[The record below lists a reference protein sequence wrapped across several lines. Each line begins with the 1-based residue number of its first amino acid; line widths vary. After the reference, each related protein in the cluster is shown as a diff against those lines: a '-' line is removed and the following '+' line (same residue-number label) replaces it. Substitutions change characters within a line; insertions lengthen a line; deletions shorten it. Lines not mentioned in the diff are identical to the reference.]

1 MHCGVDRLLTSWDS
15 VSAIYDLLS
24 SILPPIYA
32 SQLRDLRDGK
42 KRTRAGGGPARRA
55 KEARALPV
63 GRRRAYTEWDDRGSE
78 PDSLA
83 RAASPPPIDV
93 IPTAVAAVELKVEQA
108 TKPELTSVEEKNKEK
123 NEEERKEAGSE
134 EEEREG
140 GDGGDTEHVGG
151 REVKGGSTTKSKT
164 SGKKEK
170 RKGSKAK
177 KSGGGSS
184 QHKKEATTA
193 KEEASPLKAGHTLE
207 GIQGSSTGK
216 NLTNTTTGDRISS
229 GDSGS
234 DGSGGGSGR
243 GSRTTSPRLVVDDD
257 RRQKGSRIQMSKE
270 DFIRELQRQKEA
282 KLQPGGA
289 SPLAS
294 PRSPKGTVPAS
305 LSASPPADR
314 RLSVG
319 DGDDARSRTSAIEL
333 PEPVRRFFTPP
344 GSPRPEA
351 ASPPLSPTATP
362 TSPMSPR
369 SETGSPLSPAARRL
383 TTVHHAATAPAGLRY
398 PTIPPSFDVAKAM
411 ADLAALDQEYA
422 DFEEIHTL
430 EEKLLSARSET
441 AGGAGGGNN
450 ALADLFE
457 LANGHQAQRGKE
469 KAGSGDDED
478 EGIYSLLSP
487 RKYAKR
493 PSVINQKEFDELRLQ
508 VSHTTLTQPSGHQT
522 HTATLLSACG
532 TGEEAQ
538 QDLGHETYVVAAQHA
553 GAQGFLH
560 QRPTPTPSRNPE
572 EGLRD
577 PPFLSWC
584 SARTRHLCTKLFI
597 IYYKVITKLLQNA
610 FRTATLRDSGGFLRV
625 PDQENRKPF
634 RKTKIRRRARWPRN
648 HHRMAAAETPTERGR
663 GRRRTRRS
671 SWPRWRQRRR

>member
-1 MHCGVDRLLTSWDS
+1 VCCGVNRLLTSWDS

-24 SILPPIYA
+24 SILPSIYA

-42 KRTRAGGGPARRA
+42 KRTRAGGGPARRG

-63 GRRRAYTEWDDRGSE
+63 GRRRAYTEWDDRGAE

-83 RAASPPPIDV
+83 RAASPPPTEV
-93 IPTAVAAVELKVEQA
+93 IPTAVAAAELKIEEA
-108 TKPELTSVEEKNKEK
+108 TKPELTSVEEKKKEEN
-123 NEEERKEAGSE
+123 NEEEKKEAESE
-134 EEEREG
+134 EEE

-151 REVKGGSTTKSKT
+151 REEKGGSTTKSKT

-184 QHKKEATTA
+184 QHKKGATAA
-193 KEEASPLKAGHTLE
+193 KEEASPLKAGLTLE
-207 GIQGSSTGK
+207 GIQSSSSAGK
-216 NLTNTTTGDRISS
+216 NLPGTTGS
-229 GDSGS
+229 GDSGN
-234 DGSGGGSGR
+234 DGSGGSGR

-319 DGDDARSRTSAIEL
+319 DSDDARSRTSAIEL

-383 TTVHHAATAPAGLRY
+383 TTAHHAATAPAGLRY

-411 ADLAALDQEYA
+411 ADLAALDQECA

-430 EEKLLSARSET
+430 EQKLLSARSET
-441 AGGAGGGNN
+441 AAGAGGGNN

-457 LANGHQAQRGKE
+457 LANGRQAHQGKE
-469 KAGSGDDED
+469 KAGSGDDEE

-508 VSHTTLTQPSGHQT
+508 VSYTHSHPRDRHRGLQT
-522 HTATLLSACG
+522 HSKCKLVQLV
-532 TGEEAQ
+532 EQEKK
-538 QDLGHETYVVAAQHA
+538 
-553 GAQGFLH
+553 
-560 QRPTPTPSRNPE
+560 RSRTWVTKRTSLPRNMQE
-572 EGLRD
+572 LKGSYIRD
-577 PPFLSWC
+577 PLPPQAGTLKKDFV
-584 SARTRHLCTKLFI
+584 TRP
-597 IYYKVITKLLQNA
+597 
-610 FRTATLRDSGGFLRV
+610 S
-625 PDQENRKPF
+625 
-634 RKTKIRRRARWPRN
+634 
-648 HHRMAAAETPTERGR
+648 
-663 GRRRTRRS
+663 
-671 SWPRWRQRRR
+671 

>member
-1 MHCGVDRLLTSWDS
+1 VGCGVNRLLTSWDS

-24 SILPPIYA
+24 SILPSIYA

-63 GRRRAYTEWDDRGSE
+63 GRRRAYTEWEDRGAE

-83 RAASPPPIDV
+83 RAASPPPTEI
-93 IPTAVAAVELKVEQA
+93 IPTAAAELNVEEA
-108 TKPELTSVEEKNKEK
+108 TKPELTSVEEKKKEEK
-123 NEEERKEAGSE
+123 NEEEKREAESE
-134 EEEREG
+134 EEEREE

-151 REVKGGSTTKSKT
+151 REEKGGSTTKSKT

-177 KSGGGSS
+177 KSGSS
-184 QHKKEATTA
+184 QHKKGATAA
-193 KEEASPLKAGHTLE
+193 KEEASPLKAGLTLE
-207 GIQGSSTGK
+207 GIQSSSSSAGK
-216 NLTNTTTGDRISS
+216 NLPGTTTGS

-319 DGDDARSRTSAIEL
+319 DSDDARSRTGTIEL

-383 TTVHHAATAPAGLRY
+383 TTAHHAATAPAGLRY

-411 ADLAALDQEYA
+411 ADLAALDQECA

-430 EEKLLSARSET
+430 EQKLLSARSET
-441 AGGAGGGNN
+441 AAGAGGGNN

-457 LANGHQAQRGKE
+457 LANGRQAHQGKE
-469 KAGSGDDED
+469 KAGSGDDEE

-493 PSVINQKEFDELRLQ
+493 PSIINQKEFDELRLQ
-508 VSHTTLTQPSGHQT
+508 VSHTHSHPRDCHRGLVAKLTQQVSYVS
-522 HTATLLSACG
+522 LWSRRRSA
-532 TGEEAQ
+532 
-538 QDLGHETYVVAAQHA
+538 A
-553 GAQGFLH
+553 GPG
-560 QRPTPTPSRNPE
+560 SRNV
-572 EGLRD
+572 RR
-577 PPFLSWC
+577 C
-584 SARTRHLCTKLFI
+584 R
-597 IYYKVITKLLQNA
+597 
-610 FRTATLRDSGGFLRV
+610 ATCRSSRV
-625 PDQENRKPF
+625 PTLETHSHPKPE
-634 RKTKIRRRARWPRN
+634 P
-648 HHRMAAAETPTERGR
+648 
-663 GRRRTRRS
+663 
-671 SWPRWRQRRR
+671 

>member
-1 MHCGVDRLLTSWDS
+1 VHCGVDRLLTSWDS

-42 KRTRAGGGPARRA
+42 KRTRAGGGPARRT

-207 GIQGSSTGK
+207 GIQGSTGK

-234 DGSGGGSGR
+234 DGSGGSGR

-305 LSASPPADR
+305 LSARPPADR

-319 DGDDARSRTSAIEL
+319 DGDDARNRTSAIEL

-383 TTVHHAATAPAGLRY
+383 TTAHHAATAPAGLRY

-469 KAGSGDDED
+469 KAGSGDDEE

-508 VSHTTLTQPSGHQT
+508 VSHTRH
-522 HTATLLSACG
+522 
-532 TGEEAQ
+532 
-538 QDLGHETYVVAAQHA
+538 
-553 GAQGFLH
+553 
-560 QRPTPTPSRNPE
+560 SRNLLTKVWSPNSHSNFAVS
-572 EGLRD
+572 LWNRRR
-577 PPFLSWC
+577 
-584 SARTRHLCTKLFI
+584 SAAGPGSRNVRRC
-597 IYYKVITKLLQNA
+597 
-610 FRTATLRDSGGFLRV
+610 RATCRSSRV
-625 PDQENRKPF
+625 PTSETHSHPKPE
-634 RKTKIRRRARWPRN
+634 P
-648 HHRMAAAETPTERGR
+648 
-663 GRRRTRRS
+663 
-671 SWPRWRQRRR
+671 